1 METVG
6 VRELKARASEIVEAV
21 QTERKRYQVTK
32 RGKLVALIVPVPN
45 PLGPADAEDIEHD
58 LAVWVEMDE
67 LAEEISRRWPKGI
80 SAVEALSADR
90 R

>member
-21 QTERKRYQVTK
+21 QTEGKRYQVTK
-32 RGKLVALIVPVPN
+32 RGKPVALII
-45 PLGPADAEDIEHD
+45 PAHADGLPDSEDIDHD
-58 LAVWVEMDE
+58 ERVWADIDE
-67 LAEEISRRWPKGI
+67 LAKEISRRWPKGV